1 MSTQKMVILA
11 AGLGS
16 RMRKAADDKSEL
28 SEEQQAAAGEGMK
41 AMMPIGR
48 PFLDHC
54 LNAYA
59 DAGITKVC
67 LVIGPTHQAIRDYYE
82 SLELTR
88 ITVDFAIQEQPLGT
102 ANAVAAARDFV
113 GDDPFIV
120 VNGDNFYPT
129 NVIAG
134 LSELPANGMAGFVP
148 SALIEFSNIPEDRI
162 RGFGIIDR
170 DDEGNAIGILE
181 KPTEEELA
189 ARVDG
194 LLVNMN
200 CFRFT
205 PDVFPVIDSLPL
217 SIRGEYEITD
227 AMMGLI
233 QAGKQFQVVPVEA
246 GVLDMSS
253 RGDVSAVE
261 GILRD
266 RPVVL

>member
-1 MSTQKMVILA
+1 MSTKKMVILA

-16 RMRKAADDKSEL
+16 RMRRNSDEQDDLSVEQKAAASD
-28 SEEQQAAAGEGMK
+28 GMK

-59 DAGITKVC
+59 DAGITEVC
-67 LVIGPTHQAIRDYYE
+67 LVIGPTHDAIRYYYS
-82 SLELTR
+82 SLEMTR
-88 ITVDFAIQEQPLGT
+88 ITVSFAVQEQPLGT
-102 ANAVAAARDFV
+102 ANAVAAARDFA
-113 GDDPFIV
+113 GSDAFIV
-120 VNGDNFYPT
+120 VNGDNYYPT

-134 LSELPANGMAGFVP
+134 LVDLSTNGMAGFDP
-148 SALIEFSNIPEDRI
+148 AALIEFSNIPEERI

-170 DDEGNAIGILE
+170 DADGNAIGILE
-181 KPTEEELA
+181 KPTPEELA
-189 ARVDG
+189 ARSEG

-205 PDVFPVIDSLPL
+205 PDVFPVIDALPL

-227 AMMGLI
+227 AMRGLI

-246 GVLDMSS
+246 GVLDMAA

-261 GILRD
+261 KVLRD
-266 RPVVL
+266 RPVNL